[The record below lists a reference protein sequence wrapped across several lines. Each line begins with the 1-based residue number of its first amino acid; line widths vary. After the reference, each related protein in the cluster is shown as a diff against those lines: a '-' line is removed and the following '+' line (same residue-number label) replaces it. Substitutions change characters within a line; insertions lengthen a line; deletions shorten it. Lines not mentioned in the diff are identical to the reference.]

1 LSIFYLKIGQKKIK
15 NRNKMKVTELN
26 KDELEE
32 LRSRWYH
39 QHLDDGSL
47 EEVMGKEIESE
58 EEVPMDV
65 VIAYYEDTD
74 FVEEDFWCNI
84 NN

>member
-1 LSIFYLKIGQKKIK
+1 
-15 NRNKMKVTELN
+15 MKSVDELN
-26 KDELEE
+26 TDELEE

-47 EEVMGKEIESE
+47 DEVMGGAVGCE

-65 VIAYYEDTD
+65 ITTYYEGTY
-74 FVEEDFWCNI
+74 FVEEDFFCNI
-84 NN
+84 IPDALGNVNN

>member
-1 LSIFYLKIGQKKIK
+1 
-15 NRNKMKVTELN
+15 MKTVHELN
-26 KDELEE
+26 QDELEE

-47 EEVMGKEIESE
+47 DEVMDKEIEYE

-65 VIAYYEDTD
+65 VIAYYEDTF
-74 FVEEDFWCNI
+74 FVEEDFFCNL
-84 NN
+84 